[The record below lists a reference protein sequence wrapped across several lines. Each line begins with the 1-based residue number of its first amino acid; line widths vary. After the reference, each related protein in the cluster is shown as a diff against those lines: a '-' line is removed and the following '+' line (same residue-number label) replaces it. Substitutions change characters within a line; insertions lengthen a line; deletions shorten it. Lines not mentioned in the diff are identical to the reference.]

1 MRLTIALVIGLAA
14 VPAAAQR
21 APITKLLDK
30 IPSVFGNG
38 PKQPAITM
46 PTTPV
51 IVGLT
56 RAADRSVADDPVTF
70 DLGGFRLGMS
80 EEEVSVVIATRKLTS
95 RGVTRF
101 VDFESQVRSAINIRG
116 GVGGVETRRS
126 VLGEAT
132 LQDDAGGRYTLR
144 MLVWPDGAHLSGIT
158 YIAPQGTA
166 ADEWRQMLVTKW
178 GTPHQ
183 ESSRDTFSA
192 RWGKAGLDG
201 YHADA
206 DVGPRGGTVGIG
218 LPDGSSQRPAAL
230 VAQAAD
236 AFFAARATKPVL

>member
-56 RAADRSVADDPVTF
+56 RAAERSVAGDPVTF

-80 EEEVSVVIATRKLTS
+80 EAEVTAVATSRKLVTK
-95 RGVTRF
+95 GATRF
-101 VDFESQVRSAINIRG
+101 VDFESEVRGAINIAG
-116 GVGGVETRRS
+116 GAGGAPTRRS
-126 VLGEAT
+126 VLGDTT

-144 MLVWPDGAHLSGIT
+144 MLVWPDGAHLSSIV
-158 YIAPQGTA
+158 YLAPQGTTVA
-166 ADEWRQMLVTKW
+166 EWRRMLVEKW
-178 GTPHQ
+178 GTAREEQPG
-183 ESSRDTFSA
+183 DTFAA
-192 RWGKAGLDG
+192 RWSKNGSGFRAS
-201 YHADA
+201 AN
-206 DVGPRGGTVGIG
+206 VGPQGGTVMIA
-218 LPDGSSQRPAAL
+218 PPEGSAQQPGRL
-230 VAQAAD
+230 VEQAAD
-236 AFFAARATKPVL
+236 AFIAARAKKPVL

>member
-46 PTTPV
+46 PATPV

-56 RAADRSVADDPVTF
+56 RAADRSVAGDPVTF

-80 EEEVSVVIATRKLTS
+80 EAEVSAVATS
-95 RGVTRF
+95 RRLITKGATRF
-101 VDFESQVRSAINIRG
+101 VDFESEVRGAINIAG
-116 GVGGVETRRS
+116 GAGGAPTRRS

-166 ADEWRQMLVTKW
+166 AAEWRQMLVTKW

-201 YHADA
+201 YRADA

-218 LPDGSSQRPAAL
+218 SPDGSSQRPAAL
-230 VAQAAD
+230 VAKAAD
-236 AFFAARATKPVL
+236 AFFAARAKKPVL

>member
-1 MRLTIALVIGLAA
+1 MRLTIALVVGLAA
-14 VPAAAQR
+14 VPATAQR

-30 IPSVFGNG
+30 IPSVFGSR
-38 PKQPAITM
+38 PTQPVITM
-46 PTTPV
+46 PATPV

-56 RAADRSVADDPVTF
+56 RAADRSVPGDPVTF

-80 EEEVSVVIATRKLTS
+80 EAEVSEVAMSRKLITK
-95 RGVTRF
+95 GATRF
-101 VDFESQVRSAINIRG
+101 VDFEGQVRSAINIAG
-116 GVGGVETRRS
+116 GAGGAPTRRS

-132 LQDDAGGRYTLR
+132 LQDDAGGRYMLR
-144 MLVWPDGAHLSGIT
+144 MLVWPDGSHLSGIT

-166 ADEWRQMLVTKW
+166 AADWRQMLVTKW

-183 ESSRDTFSA
+183 ESGRDTFSA

-206 DVGPRGGTVGIG
+206 DVGLRGGTVGIG
-218 LPDGSSQRPAAL
+218 SPDGSSRRPAAL
-230 VAQAAD
+230 VAQATD
-236 AFFAARATKPVL
+236 AFIAARARKPTL